1 MWLPELILH
10 LAGVFTKLML
20 KLGLKIILPF

>member
-1 MWLPELILH
+1 MWMVELMANLM
-10 LAGVFTKLML
+10 GVFAKLML

>member
-1 MWLPELILH
+1 MWLIELMAN

>member
-1 MWLPELILH
+1 MWMAGLMANLM
-10 LAGVFTKLML
+10 GVFAKLML